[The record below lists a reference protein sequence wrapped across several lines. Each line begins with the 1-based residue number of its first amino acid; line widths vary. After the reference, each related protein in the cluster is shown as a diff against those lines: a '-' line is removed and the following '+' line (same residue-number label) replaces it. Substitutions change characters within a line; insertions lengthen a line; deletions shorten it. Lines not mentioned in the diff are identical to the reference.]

1 MDFTYSVILI
11 LIRIVLLKFGGF
23 IEVKMLGNCINGQV
37 LFLHFNLKHLLS
49 LHYVIALLF
58 GPNYFLTQVRKLSE
72 FSFLVLTQLEYKIYI
87 FFFPQDVLTHVGAIL
102 LSQAPKYGTCYMLQ
116 NSLLLVFSVR
126 FYPGRHLPPEPL
138 RKQKQQLSADTP
150 LLFNRFWGQLFRFFF
165 SWCNQC
171 VVHQTLRRL
180 TLR

>member
-23 IEVKMLGNCINGQV
+23 IEVKMVGNCINGQV

-87 FFFPQDVLTHVGAIL
+87 FFFPQDVLTHVGAIPFILGTKIWYL
-102 LSQAPKYGTCYMLQ
+102 LYVTEFIAASIFCEI
-116 NSLLLVFSVR
+116 
-126 FYPGRHLPPEPL
+126 LPWQTSASRATEEAKTTAL
-138 RKQKQQLSADTP
+138 R
-150 LLFNRFWGQLFRFFF
+150 
-165 SWCNQC
+165 
-171 VVHQTLRRL
+171 
-180 TLR
+180 